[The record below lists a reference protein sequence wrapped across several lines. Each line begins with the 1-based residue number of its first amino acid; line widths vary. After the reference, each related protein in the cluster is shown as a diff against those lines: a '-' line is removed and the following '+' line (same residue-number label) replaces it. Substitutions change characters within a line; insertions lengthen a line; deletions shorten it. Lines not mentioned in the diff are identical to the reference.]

1 MISLERLT
9 LKCLLQRSVEKFPL
23 RPALSQVDGTPI
35 TYAEFDRKVSDMS
48 QFMHKHG
55 IVAGDRVAILSENK
69 PNWSIAYFAITSMG
83 AIAVPILPD
92 FNANEVHHIIR
103 HADCKGLF
111 VSERL
116 YDKVVEGEFDTLK
129 TIIFI
134 DDFSLIP
141 PQTQKEKLREV
152 VREGSAEFARLKET
166 ALRMAGKLKAEVQ
179 EDDIASIIY
188 TSGTTGHSKGV
199 MLSHKNII
207 YDAIDTM
214 NIQMVDEYDRLLS
227 VLPLSHTYECTIG
240 LVIPLLNGACV
251 YYIDKPPTAR
261 VLLPAMQ
268 KVKPTMM
275 LTVPLIMEKI
285 FKMRILPSLTGS
297 SLMRGLYKVPYLRK
311 KLHQIAGKKLMK
323 SFGGELHFYGIGG
336 AKLSPEVERFLREAH
351 FPYAIGYGL
360 TETSPLAAGCGPTK
374 TRFQST
380 GPALPGIEIKIAKP
394 NPITG
399 EGEILVRGATV
410 MKGYFRDPE
419 RTAEVITQ
427 DGWFKTGDLGVLD
440 QDGYLYIKGRLKNM
454 IVGPSGENIYP
465 EEIESIINESD
476 YVLESIV
483 FEQHGQIVA
492 RIHLNYEK
500 LDEKFPHTKY
510 SNSKIQEHVKSL
522 LEEIRQDT
530 NSRVSTFS
538 RINTVIE
545 QTEPFEKTPTQK
557 IKRYLYV
564 N

>member
-1 MISLERLT
+1 MIDLEKLT
-9 LKCLLQRSVEKFPL
+9 LKCLLRRSVEKFPQ
-23 RPALSQVDGTPI
+23 RPALSWVDGTPM
-35 TYAEFDRKVSDMS
+35 TYEELDQKVQDMS
-48 QFMHKHG
+48 QFMHKQG

-69 PNWSIAYFAITSMG
+69 PNWGIAYFAITTMG
-83 AIAVPILPD
+83 AVAVPILPD
-92 FNANEVHHIIR
+92 FHANEVHHIIR
-103 HADCKGLF
+103 HAGCKGLF

-116 YDKVVEGEFDTLK
+116 YDKVAEGEFDTLQM
-129 TIIFI
+129 IIFI

-152 VREGSAEFARLKET
+152 VREGTKEFARLKET

-179 EDDIASIIY
+179 EDDVASIIY

-199 MLSHKNII
+199 MLTHKNIV
-207 YDAIDTM
+207 YNAIDTM
-214 NIQMVDEYDRLLS
+214 NIQTVNEYDRLLS

-240 LVIPLLNGACV
+240 FVIPMMNGACV
-251 YYIDKPPTAR
+251 YYLDKPPTAR

-285 FKMRILPSLTGS
+285 FKLRILPSLTGS
-297 SLMRGLYKVPYLRK
+297 ALMRGLYKIPFFRK
-311 KLHQIAGKKLMK
+311 TLHQIAGKKLIK
-323 SFGGELHFYGIGG
+323 TFGGELHFYGIGG
-336 AKLSPEVERFLREAH
+336 AKLAPEVERFLREAR

-360 TETSPLAAGCGPTK
+360 TETSPLAAGCGPSK
-374 TRFQST
+374 TRFRST
-380 GPALPGIEIKIAKP
+380 GPALPGIEVKID
-394 NPITG
+394 NPDPLTG

-419 RTAEVITQ
+419 RTAQVITK
-427 DGWFKTGDLGVLD
+427 DGWFKTGDLGVFD
-440 QDGYLYIKGRLKNM
+440 KDGYLYIKGRLKNM
-454 IVGPSGENIYP
+454 IVGSSGENIYP
-465 EEIESIINESD
+465 EEIEAKINESD

-483 FEQHGQIVA
+483 FEQQGQITA

-500 LDEKFPHTKY
+500 LDEKYPHNKY
-510 SNSKIQEHVKSL
+510 SNSKIQEQIKNI
-522 LEEIRQDT
+522 LEEIRKDV
-530 NSRVSTFS
+530 NARVSTFS